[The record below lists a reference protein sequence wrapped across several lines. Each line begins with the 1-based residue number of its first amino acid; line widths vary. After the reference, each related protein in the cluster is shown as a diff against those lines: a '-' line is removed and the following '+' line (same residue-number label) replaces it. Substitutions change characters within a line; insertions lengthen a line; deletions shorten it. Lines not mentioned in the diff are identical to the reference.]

1 MGNIKMA
8 EGIESLA
15 NPEDLELARK
25 ASEQMGDAEY
35 MMEQQNLLPENM
47 RRGTPLGFVSDM
59 GYSGDYPQTGENA
72 EVISYGMPG
81 SYDRS
86 FGNFPSMSRGN
97 KLIAGFYERKS
108 KTPQDLEEEY
118 GELDLFNLGLPKP
131 GAVMMFNSPEYMQ
144 AIEDQENVDRTGKES
159 VANVLSH
166 ELFHRGAT
174 DVLPLSELEK
184 FSLNEYRNSSIPGF
198 DYITEDR
205 TGERAGI
212 VFRKLQSVDGQ
223 HRYLDALDKLSIA
236 KGDITALTER
246 DQMRIEDLIAAGQ
259 VGQQFFN
266 TQTQEDYM
274 LRTPVPATEPSYE
287 SGIAGLMTRIA
298 DASEARKAK
307 VKSMDRYRK
316 ERRRGGSYD
325 TSRLGNRGENQVEF
339 D

>member
-47 RRGTPLGFVSDM
+47 RRGTPLAFVSDM
-59 GYSGDYPQTGENA
+59 GYSGDYPQTRRNA

-81 SYDRS
+81 NYDRS

-108 KTPQDLEEEY
+108 ETPQDLEEEY

-174 DVLPLSELEK
+174 DVLPLSELEN
-184 FSLNEYRNSSIPGF
+184 FAQEDYYEGPLSSLFNVRVEG
-198 DYITEDR
+198 DK
-205 TGERAGI
+205 AKK
-212 VFRKLQSVDGQ
+212 VFNKMKSVDGQ
-223 HRYLDALDKLSIA
+223 HFYLDALDKLSIA
-236 KGDITALTER
+236 NGDVSKLNTLDKEKIQELEAAGKVGMQFFTPKR
-246 DQMRIEDLIAAGQ
+246 QEDL
-259 VGQQFFN
+259 
-266 TQTQEDYM
+266 M
-274 LRTPVPATEPSYE
+274 LRAPIPAVEP
-287 SGIAGLMTRIA
+287 R
-298 DASEARKAK
+298 
-307 VKSMDRYRK
+307 
-316 ERRRGGSYD
+316 
-325 TSRLGNRGENQVEF
+325 
-339 D
+339 

>member
-1 MGNIKMA
+1 MA

-25 ASEQMGDAEY
+25 ASEQMGDIEN

-47 RRGTPLGFVSDM
+47 RRGTPMRFVADM

-72 EVISYGMPG
+72 EIISYGMPG
-81 SYDRS
+81 NYDRDMGYS
-86 FGNFPSMSRGN
+86 PYLQKGKGN
-97 KLIAGFYERKS
+97 LISGFYAS
-108 KTPQDLEEEY
+108 KNQTPQNLEKTY
-118 GELDLFNLGLPKP
+118 GGMDLFNLGPPKA
-131 GAVMMFNSPEYMQ
+131 GAVMLFNSPEQMQ
-144 AIEDQENVDRTGKES
+144 QIEDQKNTGRSGKES
-159 VANVLSH
+159 VAEVLSH

-184 FSLNEYRNSSIPGF
+184 FSSNEYRNSSIPGF

-205 TGERAGI
+205 TGERAEI

-287 SGIAGLMTRIA
+287 SGIAGLMARIA
-298 DASEARKAK
+298 NASEARKAK
-307 VKSMDRYRK
+307 VKSMDRYRR
-316 ERRRGGSYD
+316 ERRPGGSYD
-325 TSRLGNRGENQVEF
+325 TGLQDRIAAEKRRNF

>member
-1 MGNIKMA
+1 MA

-47 RRGTPLGFVSDM
+47 RRGTPLAFVSDM
-59 GYSGDYPQTGENA
+59 GYSGDYPQTGQNA

-81 SYDRS
+81 NYDRS

-108 KTPQDLEEEY
+108 ETPQDLEEEY

-174 DVLPLSELEK
+174 DVLPLSELEN
-184 FSLNEYRNSSIPGF
+184 FAQEDYYEGPLSSLFNVRVEG
-198 DYITEDR
+198 DK
-205 TGERAGI
+205 AKK
-212 VFRKLQSVDGQ
+212 VFNKMKSVDGQ
-223 HRYLDALDKLSIA
+223 HFYLDALDKLSIA
-236 KGDITALTER
+236 NGDVSKLNTLDKEKIQELEAAGKVGMQFFTPER
-246 DQMRIEDLIAAGQ
+246 QEDL
-259 VGQQFFN
+259 
-266 TQTQEDYM
+266 M
-274 LRTPVPATEPSYE
+274 LRAPIPAVEP
-287 SGIAGLMTRIA
+287 R
-298 DASEARKAK
+298 
-307 VKSMDRYRK
+307 
-316 ERRRGGSYD
+316 
-325 TSRLGNRGENQVEF
+325 
-339 D
+339 

>member
-1 MGNIKMA
+1 MA

-15 NPEDLELARK
+15 NPEDLELARQ

-47 RRGTPLGFVSDM
+47 RRGTPLGFVADM
-59 GYSGDYPQTGENA
+59 GYSGDYPQTEKNA

-81 SYDRS
+81 NYDRS

-108 KTPQDLEEEY
+108 ETPQDLEEEY

-174 DVLPLSELEK
+174 DVLPLSELEN
-184 FSLNEYRNSSIPGF
+184 FAQEDYYEGPLSSLFNVRIEG
-198 DYITEDR
+198 DK
-205 TGERAGI
+205 AKK
-212 VFRKLQSVDGQ
+212 VFTKMQSVDGQ
-223 HRYLDALDKLSIA
+223 HFYLDALDKLSIA
-236 KGDITALTER
+236 NGDVSKLNTLDKEKIQELEAAGKVAMQFFTPER
-246 DQMRIEDLIAAGQ
+246 QEDL
-259 VGQQFFN
+259 
-266 TQTQEDYM
+266 M
-274 LRTPVPATEPSYE
+274 LRVPIPAVEP
-287 SGIAGLMTRIA
+287 
-298 DASEARKAK
+298 K
-307 VKSMDRYRK
+307 
-316 ERRRGGSYD
+316 
-325 TSRLGNRGENQVEF
+325 
-339 D
+339 

>member
-1 MGNIKMA
+1 MA

-47 RRGTPLGFVSDM
+47 RRGTPLGFVADM
-59 GYSGDYPQTGENA
+59 GYSGDYPQTGQNA

-108 KTPQDLEEEY
+108 ETPQDLEEEY

-174 DVLPLSELEK
+174 DVLPLSELEN
-184 FSLNEYRNSSIPGF
+184 FAQEDYYEGPLSSLFNVRIEG
-198 DYITEDR
+198 DK
-205 TGERAGI
+205 AKK
-212 VFRKLQSVDGQ
+212 VFTKMQSVDGQ
-223 HRYLDALDKLSIA
+223 HFYLDALDKLSVA
-236 KGDITALTER
+236 NGDVSKLNTLDKEKIQELEAAGKVAMQFFTPER
-246 DQMRIEDLIAAGQ
+246 QEDL
-259 VGQQFFN
+259 
-266 TQTQEDYM
+266 M
-274 LRTPVPATEPSYE
+274 LRVPIPAVEP
-287 SGIAGLMTRIA
+287 
-298 DASEARKAK
+298 K
-307 VKSMDRYRK
+307 
-316 ERRRGGSYD
+316 
-325 TSRLGNRGENQVEF
+325 
-339 D
+339 

>member
-1 MGNIKMA
+1 MA

-108 KTPQDLEEEY
+108 ETPQDLEEEY

-174 DVLPLSELEK
+174 DVLPLSELEN
-184 FSLNEYRNSSIPGF
+184 FAQEDYYEGPLSSLFNVRVEG
-198 DYITEDR
+198 DK
-205 TGERAGI
+205 AKK
-212 VFRKLQSVDGQ
+212 VFNKMKSVDGQ
-223 HRYLDALDKLSIA
+223 HFYLDALDKLSIA
-236 KGDITALTER
+236 NGDVSKLNTLDKEKIQELEAAGKVGMQFFTPER
-246 DQMRIEDLIAAGQ
+246 QEDL
-259 VGQQFFN
+259 
-266 TQTQEDYM
+266 M
-274 LRTPVPATEPSYE
+274 LRAPIPAVEP
-287 SGIAGLMTRIA
+287 R
-298 DASEARKAK
+298 
-307 VKSMDRYRK
+307 
-316 ERRRGGSYD
+316 
-325 TSRLGNRGENQVEF
+325 
-339 D
+339 

>member
-47 RRGTPLGFVSDM
+47 RRGTPLAFVSDM
-59 GYSGDYPQTGENA
+59 GYSGDYPQTGQNA

-108 KTPQDLEEEY
+108 ETPQDLEEEY

-174 DVLPLSELEK
+174 DVLPLSELEN
-184 FSLNEYRNSSIPGF
+184 FAQEDYYEGPLSSLFNVRIEG
-198 DYITEDR
+198 DK
-205 TGERAGI
+205 AKK
-212 VFRKLQSVDGQ
+212 VFTKMQSVDGQ
-223 HRYLDALDKLSIA
+223 HFYLDALDKLSVA
-236 KGDITALTER
+236 NGDVSKLNTLDKEKIQELEAAGKVAMQFFTPER
-246 DQMRIEDLIAAGQ
+246 QEDL
-259 VGQQFFN
+259 
-266 TQTQEDYM
+266 M
-274 LRTPVPATEPSYE
+274 LRVPIPAVEP
-287 SGIAGLMTRIA
+287 
-298 DASEARKAK
+298 K
-307 VKSMDRYRK
+307 
-316 ERRRGGSYD
+316 
-325 TSRLGNRGENQVEF
+325 
-339 D
+339 

>member
-59 GYSGDYPQTGENA
+59 GYSGDYPQTGENT

-81 SYDRS
+81 NYDRDM
-86 FGNFPSMSRGN
+86 GNFPALKRGKN
-97 KLIAGFYERKS
+97 VIGGFYERKS
-108 KTPQDLEEEY
+108 ETPQDLEEEY

-144 AIEDQENVDRTGKES
+144 AIEDQENTGRAGKES

-174 DVLPLSELEK
+174 DVLPLSELEN
-184 FSLNEYRNSSIPGF
+184 FAQEDYYEGPLSSLFNVRVEG
-198 DYITEDR
+198 DK
-205 TGERAGI
+205 AKK
-212 VFRKLQSVDGQ
+212 VFNKMKSVDGQ
-223 HRYLDALDKLSIA
+223 HFYLDALDKLSIA
-236 KGDITALTER
+236 NGDVSKLNTLDKEKIQELEAAGKVGMQFFTPER
-246 DQMRIEDLIAAGQ
+246 QEDL
-259 VGQQFFN
+259 
-266 TQTQEDYM
+266 M
-274 LRTPVPATEPSYE
+274 LRAPIPAVEP
-287 SGIAGLMTRIA
+287 R
-298 DASEARKAK
+298 
-307 VKSMDRYRK
+307 
-316 ERRRGGSYD
+316 
-325 TSRLGNRGENQVEF
+325 
-339 D
+339 

>member
-1 MGNIKMA
+1 LGNIKMA

-47 RRGTPLGFVSDM
+47 RRGTPLGFVADM
-59 GYSGDYPQTGENA
+59 GYSGDYPQTEENA

-81 SYDRS
+81 NYDRS

-108 KTPQDLEEEY
+108 ETPQDLEEEY

-174 DVLPLSELEK
+174 DVLPLPELEN
-184 FSLNEYRNSSIPGF
+184 FAQEDYYEGPLSSLFNVRVEG
-198 DYITEDR
+198 DK
-205 TGERAGI
+205 AKK
-212 VFRKLQSVDGQ
+212 VFNKMKSVDGQ
-223 HRYLDALDKLSIA
+223 HFYLDALDKLSIA
-236 KGDITALTER
+236 NGDVSKLNTLDKEKIQELEAAGKVAMQFFTPKR
-246 DQMRIEDLIAAGQ
+246 QEDL
-259 VGQQFFN
+259 
-266 TQTQEDYM
+266 M
-274 LRTPVPATEPSYE
+274 LRAPIPAVEP
-287 SGIAGLMTRIA
+287 R
-298 DASEARKAK
+298 
-307 VKSMDRYRK
+307 
-316 ERRRGGSYD
+316 
-325 TSRLGNRGENQVEF
+325 
-339 D
+339 

>member
-1 MGNIKMA
+1 MA

-86 FGNFPSMSRGN
+86 FGKFPSMSRGKN
-97 KLIAGFYERKS
+97 LIAGFYERKS
-108 KTPQDLEEEY
+108 ETPQDLEEEY

-174 DVLPLSELEK
+174 DVLPLSELKNFAQEDYYEGPLS
-184 FSLNEYRNSSIPGF
+184 SLFNVRIEG
-198 DYITEDR
+198 DK
-205 TGERAGI
+205 AKK
-212 VFRKLQSVDGQ
+212 VFTKMQSVDGQ
-223 HRYLDALDKLSIA
+223 HFYLDALDKLSIA
-236 KGDITALTER
+236 NGDVSKLNTLDKEKIQELEAAGKVAMQFFTPER
-246 DQMRIEDLIAAGQ
+246 QEDL
-259 VGQQFFN
+259 
-266 TQTQEDYM
+266 M
-274 LRTPVPATEPSYE
+274 LRVPIPAVEP
-287 SGIAGLMTRIA
+287 
-298 DASEARKAK
+298 K
-307 VKSMDRYRK
+307 
-316 ERRRGGSYD
+316 
-325 TSRLGNRGENQVEF
+325 
-339 D
+339 

>member
-1 MGNIKMA
+1 MA

-47 RRGTPLGFVSDM
+47 RRGTPLGFVADM

-81 SYDRS
+81 NYDRS

-108 KTPQDLEEEY
+108 ETPQDLEEEY

-174 DVLPLSELEK
+174 DVLPLSELEN
-184 FSLNEYRNSSIPGF
+184 FAQEDYYEGPLSSLFNVRVEG
-198 DYITEDR
+198 DK
-205 TGERAGI
+205 AKK
-212 VFRKLQSVDGQ
+212 VFTKMQSVDGQ
-223 HRYLDALDKLSIA
+223 HFYLDALDKLSIA
-236 KGDITALTER
+236 NGDVSKLNTLDKEKIQELEAAGKVAMQFFTPKR
-246 DQMRIEDLIAAGQ
+246 QEDL
-259 VGQQFFN
+259 
-266 TQTQEDYM
+266 M
-274 LRTPVPATEPSYE
+274 LRAPIPA
-287 SGIAGLMTRIA
+287 
-298 DASEARKAK
+298 
-307 VKSMDRYRK
+307 
-316 ERRRGGSYD
+316 
-325 TSRLGNRGENQVEF
+325 VELR
-339 D
+339 

>member
-1 MGNIKMA
+1 LGNIKMA

-47 RRGTPLGFVSDM
+47 RRGTPLGFVADM
-59 GYSGDYPQTGENA
+59 GYSGDYPQTGQNA

-108 KTPQDLEEEY
+108 ETPQDLEEEY

-174 DVLPLSELEK
+174 DVLPLSELEN
-184 FSLNEYRNSSIPGF
+184 FAQEDYYEGPLSSLFNVRIEG
-198 DYITEDR
+198 DK
-205 TGERAGI
+205 AKK
-212 VFRKLQSVDGQ
+212 VFTKMQSVDGQ
-223 HRYLDALDKLSIA
+223 HFYLDALDKLSIA
-236 KGDITALTER
+236 NGDVGKLNTLDKEKIQELEAAGKVAMQFFTPER
-246 DQMRIEDLIAAGQ
+246 QEDL
-259 VGQQFFN
+259 
-266 TQTQEDYM
+266 M
-274 LRTPVPATEPSYE
+274 LRVPIPAVEP
-287 SGIAGLMTRIA
+287 
-298 DASEARKAK
+298 K
-307 VKSMDRYRK
+307 
-316 ERRRGGSYD
+316 
-325 TSRLGNRGENQVEF
+325 
-339 D
+339 

>member
-1 MGNIKMA
+1 MA

-59 GYSGDYPQTGENA
+59 GYSGDYPQTGENT

-81 SYDRS
+81 NYDRDM
-86 FGNFPSMSRGN
+86 GNFPALKRGKN
-97 KLIAGFYERKS
+97 VIGGFYERKS
-108 KTPQDLEEEY
+108 ETPQDLEEEY

-144 AIEDQENVDRTGKES
+144 AIEDQENTGRAGKES

-166 ELFHRGAT
+166 ELFHRGAE

-184 FSLNEYRNSSIPGF
+184 FSSNEYRNSSIPGF

-205 TGERAGI
+205 TGERAEI

-236 KGDITALTER
+236 KGDITALAER

-316 ERRRGGSYD
+316 ERRPGGSYD

>member
-1 MGNIKMA
+1 MGNIRMA

-47 RRGTPLGFVSDM
+47 RRGTPLGFVADM
-59 GYSGDYPQTGENA
+59 GYSGDYPQTGQNA

-108 KTPQDLEEEY
+108 ETPQDLEEEY

-174 DVLPLSELEK
+174 DVLPLSELEN
-184 FSLNEYRNSSIPGF
+184 FAQEDYYEGPLSSLFNVRIEG
-198 DYITEDR
+198 DK
-205 TGERAGI
+205 AKK
-212 VFRKLQSVDGQ
+212 VFTKMQSVDGQ
-223 HRYLDALDKLSIA
+223 HFYLDALDKLSIA
-236 KGDITALTER
+236 NGDVSKLNTLDKEKIQELEAAGKVAMQFFTPER
-246 DQMRIEDLIAAGQ
+246 QEDL
-259 VGQQFFN
+259 
-266 TQTQEDYM
+266 M
-274 LRTPVPATEPSYE
+274 LRVPIPAVEP
-287 SGIAGLMTRIA
+287 
-298 DASEARKAK
+298 K
-307 VKSMDRYRK
+307 
-316 ERRRGGSYD
+316 
-325 TSRLGNRGENQVEF
+325 
-339 D
+339 